1 MDTRTG
7 KLKSSGK
14 RFLPKAAI
22 LALVGGTVLAAALF
36 IANDQPWGYIAP
48 PALSGTKFS
57 SGNVVA
63 YTPWFETGSFR
74 GDLMA
79 LPVSTTGAVNS
90 LTPLWRAATVLD
102 AQDFLTGR
110 QIVTTDGLGAG
121 IPFQFAALTPA

>member
-1 MDTRTG
+1 MDTSTG

-22 LALVGGTVLAAALF
+22 LTLVGGAVLAAALF
-36 IANDQPWGYIAP
+36 IPNDQPWGYIAP
-48 PALSGTKFS
+48 PALSGAKFA

-79 LPVSTTGAVNS
+79 LPVSASGAVNF
-90 LTPLWRAATVLD
+90 LTPTWRAATVLD
-102 AQDFLTGR
+102 AQNFLAGR
-110 QIVTTDGLGAG
+110 RIVTTD
-121 IPFQFAALTPA
+121 